1 MTAPELKQTPLNA
14 AHRRLGARMVDFGGW
29 DMPVQYPLGTV
40 EEHLR
45 TRTRAGLFDVSH
57 MGEIDV
63 RGADAI
69 AFVNRLCSNDAAK
82 LVDGQ
87 AQYSALTTPEGTVID
102 DLLVYRFNAE
112 RLLLVVN
119 ASTTEKDWDWIKSHH
134 RDEQVELRNVSADY
148 CQLALQGPDALGI
161 LQPLTDVPL
170 SEIKY
175 YHFREGTVD
184 SIPAIVSRTGYT
196 GEDGFEVY
204 AAADKAERLWE
215 RILDAGNMGTP
226 EGVAPC
232 GLAARN
238 TLRLEAAMALYGHE
252 IDETT
257 TLLEANLGWICKL
270 NKGDFI
276 GRERLARQKEEGVK
290 RKLVGFEM
298 TERGIARDGQE
309 VLVNGER
316 VGHVTSGSPAPYLK
330 KNIGLAY
337 VPTEHANEGQTIQ
350 VDVRGRSVEARIV
363 KTPFYKR
370 EKNETK

>member
-1 MTAPELKQTPLNA
+1 LSAPDLKQTPLNA
-14 AHRRLGARMVDFGGW
+14 AHRRSGARMVDFGGW

-45 TRTRAGLFDVSH
+45 TRTHAGLFDVSH

-63 RGADAI
+63 RGRDAI

-102 DLLVYRFNAE
+102 DLLVYRFAQD

-119 ASTTEKDWDWIKSHH
+119 AGTTEKDWDWIKSHH
-134 RDEQVELRNVSADY
+134 RDEAVELKNVSADY
-148 CQLALQGPDALGI
+148 CQIALQGRDAVSI

-170 SEIKY
+170 SEVKY
-175 YHFREGTVD
+175 YHFREGMVD
-184 SIPAIVSRTGYT
+184 NVPAIVSRTGYT

-204 AAADKAERLWE
+204 AAADKAEQLWD
-215 RILDAGNMGTP
+215 RILDAGRAGTP

-276 GRERLARQKEEGVK
+276 GRERLAQQKEEGIK
-290 RKLVGFEM
+290 RRLVGFEM
-298 TERGIARDGQE
+298 KERGIARDGQD
-309 VLVNGER
+309 VIINGER
-316 VGHVTSGSPAPYLK
+316 AGNVTSGSPAPFLK

-337 VPTEHANEGQTIQ
+337 VPVEHANEGQAIEI
-350 VDVRGRSVEARIV
+350 DVRGRAVAAEIV

-370 EKNETK
+370 EKQ